1 MNTAFEATNP
11 FEFWTKANMAAVEAT
26 LELFKA
32 TTTAAT
38 SMLSAGSAPPSTR
51 SAYREA
57 ARPSYE
63 TLSAEIRGSATTQAR
78 VPANSSTGRSWYRS
92 PYRSPFDPLFWM
104 TPGHPVDH
112 VGDWMRPAMAAGAA
126 FGNPF
131 TPPFA
136 TPFSAPFAAPLA
148 NPMPDWQSAAWQSAA
163 WMSPMTIWANMM
175 PNAPAASSA
184 ADRAH
189 TNVVD
194 FETAY
199 STYRT
204 SGGHASAQILGDRTE
219 RRAPAPSEPSTPTWG
234 LPFMMFG
241 WPPRFG

>member
-11 FEFWTKANMAAVEAT
+11 FEFWAKANMAAVEAT

-32 TTTAAT
+32 TTTATT
-38 SMLSAGSAPPSTR
+38 SMLSAGSTQPATSSAGREPTR
-51 SAYREA
+51 S
-57 ARPSYE
+57 SYE
-63 TLSAEIRGSATTQAR
+63 TRSAEIRGSAAAQTR
-78 VPANSSTGRSWYRS
+78 PSSSSSTGKSWYRS

-131 TPPFA
+131 LPPFA
-136 TPFSAPFAAPLA
+136 TPFSAPLPAPLA
-148 NPMPDWQSAAWQSAA
+148 IPMPDWQSAAW
-163 WMSPMTIWANMM
+163 MSPMAMWANMM
-175 PNAPAASSA
+175 PNASAPSSA
-184 ADRAH
+184 ANRAQ

-194 FETAY
+194 FDTAY
-199 STYRT
+199 SAYRT
-204 SGGHASAQILGDRTE
+204 SGGHASAQILGDRPE
-219 RRAPAPSEPSTPTWG
+219 RRAPAPSEPITPAWG